1 MRMRRKPYARPELAA
16 CSFFAGR
23 PAEFLGRWRESFPNP
38 DAPFEIELGCGK
50 GGFISKLASQNPDK
64 NFLGIDIKSEVLVL
78 AKRKVEAAYAQA
90 GLAINNIRLM
100 SQDIERIGDIL
111 DERDPVDCIYINF
124 CNPWS
129 KSGHQKRRLTHTR
142 QLIKY
147 RSFLKAGGEI
157 RFKTDD
163 DGLFEDSLR
172 YFDLAGFSI
181 SYLTRDLHADAPDWN
196 IETEHEQM
204 FSQEGIPIK
213 ALIAVMN
220 KPPKAE
226 AFLKKG
232 RKEQPAS
239 PF

>member
-1 MRMRRKPYARPELAA
+1 MRMRRKPFARPELAA
-16 CSFFAGR
+16 CDFFIDR
-23 PAEFLGRWRESFPNP
+23 PCDYLGRWRQSFSASS
-38 DAPFEIELGCGK
+38 APLEVELGCGK
-50 GGFISKLASQNPDK
+50 GGFISRLASQNPDK

-78 AKRKVEAAYAQA
+78 AKRKIEAAFAEK
-90 GLAINNIRLM
+90 GLAVGNVKLM

-111 DERDPVDCIYINF
+111 DERDPVDRIYINF

-129 KSGHQKRRLTHTR
+129 KAGHQKRRLTHMR

-147 RSFLKAGGEI
+147 RTFLKPGGEI

-163 DGLFEDSLR
+163 AGLFEDSLR

-181 SYLTRDLHADAPDWN
+181 TYLTRDLHADSPGWN
-196 IETEHEQM
+196 IETEHERM
-204 FSQEGIPIK
+204 FSNEGVPIK
-213 ALIAVMN
+213 TLIAVMN

-232 RKEQPAS
+232 RAK
-239 PF
+239 